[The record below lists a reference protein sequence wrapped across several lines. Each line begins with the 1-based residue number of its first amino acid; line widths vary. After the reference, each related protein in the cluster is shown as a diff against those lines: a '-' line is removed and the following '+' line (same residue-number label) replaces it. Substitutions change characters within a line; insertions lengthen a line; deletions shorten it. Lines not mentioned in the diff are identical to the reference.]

1 MNNSAGVLCE
11 KAILLSEATSTN
23 PRENAVFVK
32 HYSTH
37 VWKRRL
43 DLRNC
48 SCDGISFNPNWN
60 ISNLSMPGK
69 ADVKIISSIS
79 SIWVSDIGIKI
90 IPNNKVIIE
99 VNKKGNYYEVI
110 GFDICQQYVV
120 SVLFKVAPA
129 RSMFKINSSVMEFP
143 KEKFTVDESYCFY
156 NQTHINITMNS
167 VKSRELYLNLTL
179 LNGIFMK
186 NITNTVTL
194 PTQKFEDISF

>member
-1 MNNSAGVLCE
+1 
-11 KAILLSEATSTN
+11 
-23 PRENAVFVK
+23 
-32 HYSTH
+32 
-37 VWKRRL
+37 
-43 DLRNC
+43 
-48 SCDGISFNPNWN
+48 
-60 ISNLSMPGK
+60 MPGK

-90 IPNNKVIIE
+90 IPNNEVIIE

-129 RSMFKINSSVMEFP
+129 CSMFKINSSVKEFP

-194 PTQKFEDISF
+194 PTQKLEDISF

>member
-90 IPNNKVIIE
+90 IPNNEVIIE

-129 RSMFKINSSVMEFP
+129 CSMFKANSSVIEFP
-143 KEKFTVDESYCFY
+143 KENFIVDEPYCFY

-194 PTQKFEDISF
+194 PTQKLEDISF